1 MTTRDRLVVCGL
13 VAVAAMVAIWLGVVS
28 PKRHDASKLGAAVAA
43 QKVQLASAQSQLA
56 QGVAAKGSYTANLQ
70 VVKQLYK
77 AVPST
82 SGVPKL
88 LVALDKTSHF
98 KRVDFQVINV
108 APAAAA
114 TATTPIAAGTPA
126 TVASLLTPVS
136 FTFTFDGGYIALQH
150 FIRSID
156 SYTLVEGS
164 KVIARGRLLSIQ
176 SVGLTPQ
183 SGSATASVTATAYS
197 QPAATLAASTPTTA
211 STATPTS

>member
-1 MTTRDRLVVCGL
+1 M
-13 VAVAAMVAIWLGVVS
+13 WFGVVN
-28 PKRHDASKLGAAVAA
+28 PKRHDAAKLGASVTA
-43 QKVQLASAQSQLA
+43 QQTQLASAQAQVA
-56 QGVAAKGSYTANLQ
+56 QGQAAEGSYPQNLH

-88 LVALDKTSHF
+88 LVALDKTSHY

-108 APAAAA
+108 AAQAPTTTPVASTTPAA
-114 TATTPIAAGTPA
+114 TTTPAAGTTAVTPA
-126 TVASLLTPVS
+126 SVLTPVS

-156 SYTLVEGS
+156 DYTLVEGNG
-164 KVIARGRLLSIQ
+164 VIAHGRLLSIQ
-176 SVGLTPQ
+176 SVSVTPVA
-183 SGSATASVTATAYS
+183 GSAQAAVTATAYT
-197 QPAATLAASTPTTA
+197 QPAATLAPTTA

>member
-13 VAVAAMVAIWLGVVS
+13 VAVAALVAMWLGVVS
-28 PKRHDASKLGAAVAA
+28 PKRHDANKLGAAVTAE
-43 QKVQLASAQSQLA
+43 KVQLASAQTQLA
-56 QGVAAKGSYTANLQ
+56 QGVAAKGSYTANLH
-70 VVKQLYK
+70 VVKELYK

-88 LVALDKTSHF
+88 LVALDKTSNY

-114 TATTPIAAGTPA
+114 TTTPIAAGTPA
-126 TVASLLTPVS
+126 TVASVLTPVS

-150 FIRSID
+150 FIHSID
-156 SYTLVEGS
+156 SYTLVEGNN
-164 KVIARGRLLSIQ
+164 VVARGRLLSIQ
-176 SVGLTPQ
+176 GVSLTPQ

-197 QPAATLAASTPTTA
+197 QPAATLGAPTTTTA
-211 STATPTS
+211 STATPTP